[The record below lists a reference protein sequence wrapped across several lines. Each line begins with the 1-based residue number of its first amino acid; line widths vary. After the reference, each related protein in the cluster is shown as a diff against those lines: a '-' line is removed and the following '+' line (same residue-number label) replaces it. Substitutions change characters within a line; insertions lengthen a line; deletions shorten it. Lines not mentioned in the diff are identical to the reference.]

1 MRKMLM
7 QGKRLT
13 AAFAI
18 AGLGFAGVLA
28 CGSES
33 EGGTRAAG
41 ETPIPRFVV
50 GQKATAII
58 PDALGRADLVL
69 PPGDVVLAFIPSTES
84 RGTYGFSLSG
94 VRAVVDSFQ
103 DTVTKTVSAAVRTV
117 TRAAE
122 PVQMALFDP
131 PAIRPEFPASRTFT
145 APAGRNRSDFVQVSA
160 VKLAEGE
167 RAVFYS
173 EEDNELVR
181 TVAQQ
186 LVDYVDRVVYPEETL
201 MFGPVPDVDANG
213 KIILLST
220 SAVNK
225 YSNVPGQFTGGFFAS
240 KDLSGRTG
248 TNNAD
253 MLYLYLPVPVAEG
266 GVYDHAEDYRTLMQ
280 EVVVHELQH
289 MINFAARLS
298 RGSKLEEPWLNEGL
312 SHYAEEHFGF
322 SRSNRIRSGQFL
334 VSTATTPL
342 VGSCDTLSQ
351 RGAAFLFV
359 KHLAERS
366 GERDVLR
373 RLVSSDLRGIA
384 NVEQATGRVFNETL
398 RDWAAALADEYAGQ
412 IKMGEISGANV
423 NTDLPQSAPAFY
435 KVRGPGVLSLRAAPD
450 GAFQG
455 VGLALTTL
463 KAPAAAT
470 TASAKEPML

>member
-7 QGKRLT
+7 QGKRLP
-13 AAFAI
+13 AVLAI

-33 EGGTRAAG
+33 EGGTHVSG
-41 ETPIPRFVV
+41 ETPVPRYVV
-50 GQKATAII
+50 GEKATAII

-69 PPGDVVLAFIPSTES
+69 PPGDVVLAFIPSTEA
-84 RGTYGFSLSG
+84 RGSYGFSLSG
-94 VRAVVDSFQ
+94 VRAVVDTFQ
-103 DTVTKTVSAAVRTV
+103 ATVTKTVSAAVRTV

-122 PVQMALFDP
+122 PMQKALFDP
-131 PAIRPEFPASRTFT
+131 PEIRPEFAAARTFT
-145 APAGRNRSDFVQVSA
+145 APAGRNRTDFVQVSA

-167 RAVFYS
+167 RAVFYA

-201 MFGPVPDVDANG
+201 MFGPVPDIDANG

-220 SAVNK
+220 SAVNN

-248 TNNAD
+248 SNNAD
-253 MLYLYLPVPVAEG
+253 MLYLYLPMPVAEG
-266 GVYDHAEDYRTLMQ
+266 GVYEHAEDYRTLMQ

-298 RGSKLEEPWLNEGL
+298 RGSRLEEPWLNEGL

-322 SRSNRIRSGQFL
+322 SRSNRIRAGQFL
-334 VSTATTPL
+334 VSTASTPL

-359 KHLAERS
+359 KHLAERT
-366 GERDVLR
+366 GDRGILR
-373 RLVSSDLRGIA
+373 KLVSSDLRGIA
-384 NVEQATGRVFNETL
+384 NVEQATGRVFTDTL
-398 RDWAAALADEYAGQ
+398 RDWAAALAGEYGGQ
-412 IKMGEISGANV
+412 IKMGEISGSDV

-455 VGLALTTL
+455 VGLALTSLKSPAPPPATTA
-463 KAPAAAT
+463 KAPA
-470 TASAKEPML
+470 L